1 MQYKPKSLRRRRN
14 TDKWE
19 VTLTHIDPL
28 TGDEVPTYHTV
39 EGKTRKQAEH
49 ARCDL
54 IVELE
59 LKGFSASTDMT
70 TRQFINLFLD
80 YKVQSKTIEASTIRG
95 YRSDAKMMCKY
106 IGAIELRDLNI
117 PTVNAWMAKMS
128 EDGYSPKSISKC
140 FMLLKQ
146 ALNYALAQDL
156 LTKNPCNFCKPPKR
170 VKSKINALS
179 REDRSRMLDL
189 ARRAQPAAMA
199 VAIEIILTTGMR
211 RAEVCALRWS
221 DFDADKR
228 IITVSHALGNG
239 EGGFYLKEPKAGKTR
254 SIPLTAHTY
263 EMLKGMRDDAK
274 WMCDKMKVKITN
286 AYILGTLETESH
298 PYNPTQLGKDFAAF
312 CKMNGFECTLHDLRH
327 TFATFMIAEGADVRT
342 VSAYL
347 GHANASMTLDI
358 YADVDPEAKMQAVK
372 YIEGAFD
379 DTLSVFQRDVEQR
392 RAEMN
397 GQRAGFDPKRIDNIS
412 PESIPFSVEEL
423 KAMLAVLEK
432 AS

>member
-1 MQYKPKSLRRRRN
+1 
-14 TDKWE
+14 
-19 VTLTHIDPL
+19 
-28 TGDEVPTYHTV
+28 
-39 EGKTRKQAEH
+39 
-49 ARCDL
+49 
-54 IVELE
+54 
-59 LKGFSASTDMT
+59 
-70 TRQFINLFLD
+70 
-80 YKVQSKTIEASTIRG
+80 
-95 YRSDAKMMCKY
+95 
-106 IGAIELRDLNI
+106 
-117 PTVNAWMAKMS
+117 
-128 EDGYSPKSISKC
+128 
-140 FMLLKQ
+140 
-146 ALNYALAQDL
+146 
-156 LTKNPCNFCKPPKR
+156 
-170 VKSKINALS
+170 
-179 REDRSRMLDL
+179 
-189 ARRAQPAAMA
+189 
-199 VAIEIILTTGMR
+199 
-211 RAEVCALRWS
+211 
-221 DFDADKR
+221 
-228 IITVSHALGNG
+228 
-239 EGGFYLKEPKAGKTR
+239 
-254 SIPLTAHTY
+254 
-263 EMLKGMRDDAK
+263 MLKGMRDDVK